1 MGKRAFSVNENEMRY
16 RSCSKRPRFMSIGL
30 GIAGSALLAGS
41 FAAPA
46 FAGSIA
52 DQMGPYA
59 TQYAILFEGGGN
71 STLQVTNV
79 VVNGNVG
86 VGGTGKS
93 TDSGPA
99 AVYGRFDFSALNVG
113 QFSNNNASNIITGGV
128 HYGVSDVASALSAVN
143 TLNAMLGAEAG

>member
-1 MGKRAFSVNENEMRY
+1 MGKRAFSANENKMRY
-16 RSCSKRPRFMSIGL
+16 YSCSKRPQFMSIRL
-30 GIAGSALLAGS
+30 GVVASALLAGS

-71 STLQVTNV
+71 NTLQVTNV

-93 TDSGPA
+93 TDCGPA
-99 AVYGRFDFSALNVG
+99 
-113 QFSNNNASNIITGGV
+113 
-128 HYGVSDVASALSAVN
+128 
-143 TLNAMLGAEAG
+143 